1 MWYTKK
7 ATRSENMDNKQVLN
21 VESIFYYE
29 SNRKKIISELKKQ
42 HSLKL
47 NDILFLYHLKSTN
60 SRRISLHKVK
70 QSIDF
75 SLMEI
80 HKSLTT
86 LTEKNIIGKERS
98 TEDERKVFI
107 TIDDKQEKNMAE
119 LLKSFDSIQKNV
131 LGSN

>member
-1 MWYTKK
+1 MNQNQPLSSS
-7 ATRSENMDNKQVLN
+7 A
-21 VESIFYYE
+21 IFYYE

-42 HSLKL
+42 HGLKL
-47 NDILFLYHLKSTN
+47 NDILFLYHLKNTN
-60 SRRISLHKVK
+60 RRRISLHKMK

-80 HKSLTT
+80 HKSLTA

-107 TIDDKQEKNMAE
+107 TISDEQEE
-119 LLKSFDSIQKNV
+119 EVERLLQSFENIQHSI
-131 LGSN
+131 LD

>member
-1 MWYTKK
+1 
-7 ATRSENMDNKQVLN
+7 MDNKQVLN

-107 TIDDKQEKNMAE
+107 TIDDEQEENMAE

>member
-1 MWYTKK
+1 
-7 ATRSENMDNKQVLN
+7 MDNKQVLN

-86 LTEKNIIGKERS
+86 LTEKN
-98 TEDERKVFI
+98 
-107 TIDDKQEKNMAE
+107 MAE

>member
-1 MWYTKK
+1 M
-7 ATRSENMDNKQVLN
+7 
-21 VESIFYYE
+21 
-29 SNRKKIISELKKQ
+29 ISELKKQ

-107 TIDDKQEKNMAE
+107 TIDDEQEKNMAE